1 MYNRLIEENDANKK
15 KRRKNKMRMKRCVWR
30 YVDIR
35 IKYKKNVNLFHERRI
50 EYYEYIT
57 YKML

>member
-1 MYNRLIEENDANKK
+1 MYNRLIENDANKK

-35 IKYKKNVNLFHERRI
+35 IKI
-50 EYYEYIT
+50 YI
-57 YKML
+57 